1 MWDVTRSLFQV
12 KYINDSMFIKD
23 LVKWCHYNVTLE
35 NSDIMLVSRLQF
47 DGGPCAVIAP
57 VQSYVIR
64 QAFFSENPVDN
75 LSTLTGMFV

>member
-1 MWDVTRSLFQV
+1 MTAFLIFAGFVFSEDEPTAL
-12 KYINDSMFIKD
+12 M
-23 LVKWCHYNVTLE
+23 
-35 NSDIMLVSRLQF
+35 QF

-75 LSTLTGMFV
+75 LSTLTGMLFEMLMKKSISYLPLLVSQEKL